1 MMYARPYNVINTLS
15 IYRDYSKLASMSQGR
30 KFSMYIYQITLGRPQ
45 GISPHA
51 ARLGSRA
58 GGGHVEDHEQVG
70 EPLRAEEVPRHRR
83 RPQPGRACRGLPA
96 PRLLG
101 AAARE
106 QRERRL
112 VLRRRRLEPVL
123 RDVAHLPA
131 ATGRIAVFPLSNLD
145 TADGKS
151 PQDSGL
157 TPRAGGRIA
166 RMMGGLTACNRWV
179 TSRPS

>member
-1 MMYARPYNVINTLS
+1 MFIQHNNATSHVHPTLRP
-15 IYRDYSKLASMSQGR
+15 
-30 KFSMYIYQITLGRPQ
+30 
-45 GISPHA
+45 A
-51 ARLGSRA
+51 AHSRA

-131 ATGRIAVFPLSNLD
+131 ATGRVAVFPLSNL
-145 TADGKS
+145 
-151 PQDSGL
+151 
-157 TPRAGGRIA
+157 A
-166 RMMGGLTACNRWV
+166 RH
-179 TSRPS
+179 S